1 METKKNL
8 NLRFIITTTFMVAMI
23 AFFMFR
29 AGKRAG
35 FEEGASLGVK
45 ASLDTVLVMLNNQL
59 KSDTSVTS
67 LIIINPDTNVYILSR
82 ETLLKSFEAKK

>member
-1 METKKNL
+1 MKLSEKI
-8 NLRFIITTTFMVAMI
+8 RFILLLIGTIALFVFLTFRI
-23 AFFMFR
+23 SYR
-29 AGKRAG
+29 EG
-35 FEEGASLGVK
+35 FNEGASLGVK

-82 ETLLKSFEAKK
+82 ETLLKSFEEKK